1 MIPTLR
7 PQDLRL
13 EILEYLH
20 AHPFAADTLDGISQ
34 WWLPV
39 RRHEI
44 PKDIIQ
50 EALDDL
56 IRQGFVD
63 YVDTG
68 DGRRIFRLAGRWDE
82 IEIPKNGEIPSK

>member
-1 MIPTLR
+1 MIPIPY

-20 AHPFAADTLDGISQ
+20 THPFAADTLDGIHQ

-39 RRHEI
+39 QHYEI

-50 EALDDL
+50 KALDDL
-56 IRQGFVD
+56 INQGLVD
-63 YVDTG
+63 YVDIG
-68 DGRRIFRLAGRWDE
+68 DGRRIFRLAERRDE
-82 IEIPKNGEIPSK
+82 TEIPNREIPPK

>member
-1 MIPTLR
+1 MIPTPR

-20 AHPFAADTLDGISQ
+20 AHPFAADTLDGIGQ

-68 DGRRIFRLAGRWDE
+68 DGRRIFRSAGRRDE
-82 IEIPKNGEIPSK
+82 IDIPKNGEVSPK